1 MYNGNDVSRAEEAGS
16 DSVLVGT
23 AGKSCYTEVCEVFD
37 WQRPSFVTSAYIVL
51 VGGKRKLSR
60 PSPLRNK
67 PMESCTQKSM
77 LHVASFDSLEYGLL
91 HSFRTHPTVNIYD
104 GDRVRG
110 GLGLA
115 TYVCLLGL
123 RMDRTGR
130 DGTE

>member
-1 MYNGNDVSRAEEAGS
+1 MVRTAEQEHRWGRERS
-16 DSVLVGT
+16 LVLHH
-23 AGKSCYTEVCEVFD
+23 CETNQWSHV
-37 WQRPSFVTSAYIVL
+37 RKKVL
-51 VGGKRKLSR
+51 
-60 PSPLRNK
+60 
-67 PMESCTQKSM
+67 
-77 LHVASFDSLEYGLL
+77 LHVASFDSLEFGLL